1 MAVFFPE
8 KLARFSEKTY
18 LCLLRIGKR
27 TYLLTKSRISMG
39 KSKKKK
45 LEDLKKNMKEIK
57 KGEMKKITGGK
68 EKKKKRWFNI
78 SGNILPQ

>member
-1 MAVFFPE
+1 
-8 KLARFSEKTY
+8 
-18 LCLLRIGKR
+18 
-27 TYLLTKSRISMG
+27 MG